1 MGEPRPDIA
10 AAAALPGREAIGAV
24 LFAEEGPLVEALIA
38 KARTSDDERRAIER
52 LATRLVVAAREGRRE
67 QGGLDSLLHEYG
79 LSSEEGVLL
88 LCLAEALL
96 RIPDAATADRL
107 IAGTIG
113 SGDWARHLG
122 HSDSLLVNAST
133 WGLMLT
139 GRIVDWAERD
149 EGDFASRL
157 QRLIARSGEPIVRQ
171 ALRRAMRILGRQFV
185 LGETIGEALANAEDE
200 RRQGYRFS
208 FDMLGEAARTASDA
222 ERYLARYV
230 EAIGAIGQ
238 WAGPPRERTENELHA
253 RPGLSVK
260 LSALHPRY
268 TPSQE
273 RRLMAELGP
282 RLFALAAKMREA
294 WLPLT
299 IDAEEADKLD
309 LSLALLEPLFRDPGL
324 AGWDGLGLAVQAYS
338 KRALPLI
345 DWLADVAQATGRR
358 IPVRL
363 VKGAYWDSEIKWA
376 QEAGVAG
383 YPVFT
388 RKANTD
394 VSYLAAARALLERPD
409 CFYPQFATHN
419 AHTVAWIATIAGSR
433 PYEFQRLYGMGEALH
448 REVVRR
454 EGLRKPCRIYAP
466 VGGYRDLLPYL
477 VRRLLENGANT
488 SFVNR
493 LADDEAPISAIVADP
508 VEKAAR
514 LPDKANLRI
523 PPPPALFLPERRNS
537 LGLALFEPSVRDPL
551 LSAMTEALAKEAS
564 ANPIVCGDEIE
575 EGGEVLRITSPHD
588 RRVVVGTCRTASAA
602 AIDRALAAA
611 RRACD
616 DWDRLGGEARAAI
629 LDRAADLF
637 EADRAALMALMV
649 REAGKTLGNAQG
661 DVREAVDH
669 LRYSAAEARRQFA
682 HPLKLKGPTGERN
695 ELSWHGR
702 GVFAAISPWNFPL
715 AIFTG
720 QVAAAL
726 AAGNAVLAKPAEQT
740 PLTAARAVRLMLKAG
755 VPPDVLHLLPG
766 RGEVVGAAL
775 VGDIRV
781 DGVAFTGGTD
791 TGIAI
796 NRRIAAR
803 EGKIV
808 KLIAETGGQNAMI
821 VDSSALPEQVVDDA
835 LASAFDSAGQRCS
848 ALRVLFLQDDVADQI
863 LDMLLGAAREL
874 AIGDPLDYATDVG
887 PVIDEEA
894 RRALEAHK
902 TRMRREARELLDL
915 PLGPE
920 HAHGTYVAPAI
931 YEIPSAGLL
940 EREVFG
946 PILHVVRYER
956 GRLAEVCEAI
966 NRTGYGLTLSLHSRI
981 KATADFVAARVKVG
995 NFYVNRNQIGAVVG
1009 VQPFGG
1015 EGLSGTGPKAGGP
1028 HYLQGFAVERVRST
1042 DLTASGGNASLLA
1055 AGDEP

>member
-1 MGEPRPDIA
+1 MAKPRLDAEAVISP
-10 AAAALPGREAIGAV
+10 PGREAIGAA

-38 KARTSDDERRAIER
+38 RARTSDEQRREIAR
-52 LATRLVVAAREGRRE
+52 LATNLVRAAREGRRE
-67 QGGLDSLLHEYG
+67 QGGIDSLLHEYG

-113 SGDWARHLG
+113 PGDWARHLG

-139 GRIVDWAERD
+139 GRIVDWAESE
-149 EGDFASRL
+149 EGDFASRV
-157 QRLIARSGEPIVRQ
+157 QRLIARSGETVIRQ
-171 ALRRAMRILGRQFV
+171 ALRQAMRILGRQFV
-185 LGETIGEALANAEDE
+185 LGETIRAALANAEEE
-200 RRQGYRFS
+200 RSQGYRFS
-208 FDMLGEAARTASDA
+208 FDMLGEAARSEDDASRYA
-222 ERYLARYV
+222 ARYL
-230 EAIGAIGQ
+230 EAAETIAA
-238 WAGPPRERTENELHA
+238 WAGEPSARTEDELHS

-268 TPSQE
+268 QPSQE
-273 RRLMAELGP
+273 ARLHAELRP
-282 RLFALAAKMREA
+282 RLFALAHLMREA

-309 LSLALLEPLFRDPGL
+309 LSLSLLEPLFGDPAL
-324 AGWDGLGLAVQAYS
+324 SGWNGLGLAVQAYS

-345 DWLADVAQATGRR
+345 DYLAALAEATGRR
-358 IPVRL
+358 VPVRL

-376 QEAGVAG
+376 QEAGFAG

-388 RKANTD
+388 RKVNTD
-394 VSYLAAARALLERPD
+394 VAYLAAARALLAGGHR
-409 CFYPQFATHN
+409 FYPQFATHN
-419 AHTVAWIATIAGSR
+419 AHSVAWLATIAGDR
-433 PYEFQRLYGMGEALH
+433 HYEFQRLFGMGEALH
-448 REVVRR
+448 REVVHPQSL
-454 EGLRKPCRIYAP
+454 GKPCRIYAP
-466 VGGYRDLLPYL
+466 VGGYRDLLAYL

-508 VEKAAR
+508 VEKAAS
-514 LPDKANLRI
+514 LPEKANALI
-523 PPPPALFLPERRNS
+523 PPPPDLFRPERRNS
-537 LGLALFEPSVRDPL
+537 LGLPLFESTVRVPL
-551 LSAMTEALAKEAS
+551 LRAMGEALASQAT
-564 ANPIVCGDEIE
+564 ANPIVSGEEVE
-575 EGGEVLRITSPHD
+575 EGGEVSWITSPHD
-588 RRVVVGTCRTASAA
+588 RRVVVGACRTASPE
-602 AIDRALAAA
+602 AITRALDAAKS
-611 RRACD
+611 ACD
-616 DWDRLGGEARAAI
+616 AWDRLGGGARAEV

-637 EADRAALMALMV
+637 EADRAVLMALMV
-649 REAGKTLGNAQG
+649 REAGKTLANAQG
-661 DVREAVDH
+661 DLREAVDH

-682 HPLKLKGPTGERN
+682 APRELKGPTGERN
-695 ELSWHGR
+695 ELSLHGR
-702 GVFAAISPWNFPL
+702 GVFVAISPWNFPL
-715 AIFTG
+715 AIFAG
-720 QVAAAL
+720 QIAGAL
-726 AAGNAVLAKPAEQT
+726 AAGNAVVAKPAEQT
-740 PLTAARAVRLMLKAG
+740 PLVAARAVRLLHKAG

-766 RGEVVGAAL
+766 KGEVVGAAL
-775 VGDIRV
+775 VGDARI
-781 DGVAFTGGTD
+781 DGVVFTGGTD

-796 NRRIAAR
+796 NRALAAR
-803 EGKIV
+803 DGPIV

-848 ALRVLFLQDDVADQI
+848 ALRVLFLQDDVAGPI

-874 AIGDPLDYATDVG
+874 VIGDPLDYATDVG

-894 RRALEAHK
+894 RRALEAYK
-902 TRMRREARELLDL
+902 ARMRKETRELLDL
-915 PLGPE
+915 PLGPQ

-931 YEIPSAGLL
+931 YEIPSISMLR
-940 EREVFG
+940 REVFG
-946 PILHVVRYER
+946 PVLHVVRYS
-956 GRLAEVCEAI
+956 GDHLGEVCEAI
-966 NRTGYGLTLSLHSRI
+966 NDTGYGLTLSLHSRI

-1028 HYLQGFAVERVRST
+1028 HYLQGFAIERVRST

-1055 AGDEP
+1055 ATDEP